1 MCPASILGSHARWR
15 LKQMQMDY
23 DPAAWHEK
31 KIFPK
36 GDFLKL
42 MPIFSINNFVNPFE
56 GCSLISCS
64 ASVRQGFRNFTSE
77 LAYPNPEEFLQ
88 FLS

>member
-1 MCPASILGSHARWR
+1 MNYEPAT
-15 LKQMQMDY
+15 
-23 DPAAWHEK
+23 WHEK

-36 GDFLKL
+36 DDFLKW

-56 GCSLISCS
+56 GGSLIPCS
-64 ASVRQGFRNFTSE
+64 ASVRPRGPGNFATE
-77 LAYPNPEEFLQ
+77 MHYPNPEEFLQ